1 MHAYDAR
8 TGRRQMN
15 LDGTAGATD
24 RATAQGEPSPGRQ
37 TRRQRRAAER
47 RANQARRGAGF
58 ASVLVLAL
66 TIGTVSSGLA
76 ARDTAT
82 ARARVEASVEAEI
95 QLTAS
100 TRRADAAAAS
110 RLGAAGRAF
119 ATRVRVEALVAAR
132 TSRADAGEVRDTA
145 DAVPDVP
152 GLAAL
157 DEARRTLD
165 ALTAGLAPRAG
176 ATAVITVSFVGRG
189 PSAPAADA
197 VGASSGP
204 GSASPVLD
212 SDATSVSRSMAII
225 RAARDLD
232 ARAVQVRAATS
243 AAIAEREQRAAK
255 AAAAAAADLARRVT
269 TAQQAPN
276 GRIPLEVLCGVTF
289 APDVHL
295 RCDAASAL
303 DALDAAYHAS
313 HHGHLVVVSSYRD
326 LADQVEVKATRGDLA
341 STPGASNHGRGV
353 AIDLAGLGAV
363 DDFAEPTYLWLKAHA
378 AAYGWTHPA
387 AMEPGGDGPAEPW
400 HWEFGTA

>member
-1 MHAYDAR
+1 MRAYDAR

-24 RATAQGEPSPGRQ
+24 RATAQDGPPPGRQ

-47 RANQARRGAGF
+47 RAHRARRGAGF

-66 TIGTVSSGLA
+66 TIGTVSFGLA
-76 ARDTAT
+76 ARDTAA
-82 ARARVEASVEAEI
+82 ARARVEASVEAET
-95 QLTAS
+95 QVTAFA
-100 TRRADAAAAS
+100 RRADAAAAS
-110 RLGAAGRAF
+110 RSAAAGIAF
-119 ATRVRVEALVAAR
+119 ATRVRAEALVAAR
-132 TSRADAGEVRDTA
+132 ASRASAVEVRDTA

-165 ALTAGLAPRAG
+165 ALTAGLAPRAS
-176 ATAVITVSFVGRG
+176 ATAVITVSFVSRD
-189 PSAPAADA
+189 PSAPAGDA
-197 VGASSGP
+197 VGASSVP

-232 ARAVQVRAATS
+232 TRTEQVRAATS
-243 AAIAEREQRAAK
+243 AAIAERERRTAE
-255 AAAAAAADLARRVT
+255 AAAAAAADLAARVAA
-269 TAQQAPN
+269 AQQAPN

-378 AAYGWTHPA
+378 AAYGWTHPT

-400 HWEFGTA
+400 HWEYGTA